1 MNHSYVDNLSKS
13 AREEMDALAQK
24 MEAIAAADRVR
35 EPELTD
41 EEKAEVAACETVLK
55 KSKPTS
61 ARLLDQLIAKQNRLE
76 QLKRDSDEMLKSGG
90 DVDKLASEMALLGY
104 AVTLLDHAYNVN
116 NSDITVNESQI
127 RRIKEAARK
136 REIRQEA
143 AKEGN
148 E

>member
-13 AREEMDALAQK
+13 AREEMEALAQE

-55 KSKPTS
+55 KCKPTS

-76 QLKRDSDEMLKSGG
+76 QLKRDSDEMLRSGG

-116 NSDITVNESQI
+116 NSDITVNESLI

>member
-1 MNHSYVDNLSKS
+1 MNTNNLSKS
-13 AREEMDALAQK
+13 AREEINALAQK
-24 MEAIAAADRVR
+24 MEAIAAADQVR
-35 EPELTD
+35 EPKFTD
-41 EEKAEVAACETVLK
+41 EEKAEIAACETVLK
-55 KSKPTS
+55 KSKPAA

-76 QLKRDSDEMLKSGG
+76 QLKRDSDEMLKKGD
-90 DVDKLASEMALLGY
+90 DVDKLASEMVLLSY
-104 AVTLLDHAYNVN
+104 AVTLLDQAYNVN

-127 RRIKEAARK
+127 RRIKETARK